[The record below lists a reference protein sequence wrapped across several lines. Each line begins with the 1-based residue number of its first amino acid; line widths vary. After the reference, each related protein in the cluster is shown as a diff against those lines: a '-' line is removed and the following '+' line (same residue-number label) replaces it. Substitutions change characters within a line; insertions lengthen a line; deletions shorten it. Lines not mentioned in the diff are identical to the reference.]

1 VAFRQLARSDH
12 GSYRRK
18 RELKKMLGRM
28 AGPGGGGVSEQR
40 QREAAFDFGRHTG
53 TAAAVPSSSPHTP
66 MVPPKLFLAAGS
78 GGVVSG
84 EEAFSPPEELA
95 GGVVVMVS
103 PTSTLQTPTGS
114 ASPTSAA
121 KSTAVPFSRRGATSP
136 SSSGGDDRRRCKSRS
151 RIRSQRPWEAWPVG
165 VGLAGALSGDAD
177 ALPPVA
183 TVLTGQK
190 IRPWPCRSSA
200 SSVLGLGSP
209 ESRSRCRGVLSPRE
223 MMEASEDYTRVIA
236 RGPNPRTTHIFDDR
250 VVVVEDEF
258 LRWCHGCSK
267 DLGQGNDIFM
277 YR

>member
-1 VAFRQLARSDH
+1 
-12 GSYRRK
+12 
-18 RELKKMLGRM
+18 MLGRM
-28 AGPGGGGVSEQR
+28 AGPEGGGVSEQRR
-40 QREAAFDFGRHTG
+40 QREAAFDFGRNTG

-66 MVPPKLFLAAGS
+66 SPMVPPKLFLAAGS
-78 GGVVSG
+78 GGGGVSG

-95 GGVVVMVS
+95 GGVVLMVS

-121 KSTAVPFSRRGATSP
+121 TSTVVPFSRRGATSP

-151 RIRSQRPWEAWPVG
+151 RSRSRSQRPWEAWPVG

-177 ALPPVA
+177 GDAFPPVA
-183 TVLTGQK
+183 TVLTGQR
-190 IRPWPCRSSA
+190 IRPWPCRCSA

-209 ESRSRCRGVLSPRE
+209 ESRCRCRGVLSPRE